1 MGNKIAYVTFKLRV
15 NEEKFKE
22 NNPDSSSDIKSLI
35 IEFIEE
41 IETLGKSENNPN
53 HFEEQG
59 YEIMCENY
67 TIK

>member
-1 MGNKIAYVTFKLRV
+1 MADKIAYVTFKIRID
-15 NEEKFKE
+15 EKKFKE
-22 NNPDSSSDIKSLI
+22 MNPDHSGKIKDVVVD
-35 IEFIEE
+35 FIEE
-41 IETLGKSENNPN
+41 IETIGKMSENPN